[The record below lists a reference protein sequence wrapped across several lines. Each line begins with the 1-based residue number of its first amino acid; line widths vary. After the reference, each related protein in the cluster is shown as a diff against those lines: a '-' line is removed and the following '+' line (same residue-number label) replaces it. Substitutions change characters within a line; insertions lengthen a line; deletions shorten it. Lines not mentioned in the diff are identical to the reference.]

1 MKSDHRRSLGRY
13 GESLAAIFLEKK
25 GYKILER
32 NYRTSYGEIDLIA
45 LHNEVITFVEVKTR
59 ASRSLG
65 PPEISITP
73 RKAEHMRGAAEFYIQ
88 QHPEI
93 RKDWCID
100 VITIQVSKEAPAP
113 VIDHFENVITR
124 IF

>member
-1 MKSDHRRSLGRY
+1 MKSNHRRSLGRY
-13 GESLAAIFLEKK
+13 GESLAAVFLEKK

-32 NYRTSYGEIDLIA
+32 NYRTPYGEIDLVA
-45 LHNEVITFVEVKTR
+45 LINEVITFVEVKTR

-73 RKAEHMRGAAEFYIQ
+73 RKEEHMRGAAEYYIQ

-93 RKDWCID
+93 LKDWCVD
-100 VITIQVSKEAPAP
+100 VVTIQVKKDGSAP
-113 VIDHFENVITR
+113 VIDHFENVIT
-124 IF
+124 